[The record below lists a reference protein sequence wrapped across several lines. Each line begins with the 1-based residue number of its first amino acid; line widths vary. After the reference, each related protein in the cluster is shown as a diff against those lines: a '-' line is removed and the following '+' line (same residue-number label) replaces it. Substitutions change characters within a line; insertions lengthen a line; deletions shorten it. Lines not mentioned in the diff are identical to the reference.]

1 MKGFIPQET
10 TGFVGRG
17 PELARLG
24 GLLASRRLLTLTGVG
39 GVGKTRLAQR
49 AAARL
54 AELSPGTFPD
64 GVWWADLATLDG
76 DDLLLAT
83 VSDAVD
89 LSDHSPR
96 MPVDALCEWL
106 AGKRLLLVLDSC
118 EHLVEPVARLVDEVL
133 GAVPGLSMLATS
145 RRPLGCMAEQVVEV
159 DPLPVAE
166 DARELFA
173 QRVRAQDPDALS
185 AEGATE
191 AASLICRKLEGIPL
205 AVELAAAQVGPDTS
219 VADVAARLDSRF
231 DVLVRRSGFVWPRRH
246 LTLRAAIGWSH
257 ELCAPLDRL
266 LWARLTVF
274 RGSFDLASARAVT
287 AGGPLDPD
295 AVAAGV
301 ERLVAQS
308 VVRRDGPRY
317 RMLDTIREYGREW
330 LRGLGEEEALAA
342 RHADH
347 VLALVR
353 RAERNWSSGEQ
364 GRCYRTVEEAHTDV
378 CTALEHLADADPE
391 RGAELAGLLVFFWT
405 CCGRLKEARAA
416 LERALAVPD
425 PRASAAPPSADRP
438 PAAPPSDPP
447 PAAPPSDP
455 TPVVPRDP
463 VPPAARR
470 PVRPGPART
479 RALAALGVVLTLQGA
494 YDQALRVSEE
504 ATRAADDDGDKEGQL
519 GAAYLAGLLAL
530 LTGRAEDAR
539 RVVRAALDAAP
550 GLAFD
555 SPARLRCHLV
565 AVFASTGLGDLD
577 RARGDAV
584 ELRAHCEQIGEWWTR
599 SYLDYQLSLIALFQG
614 RPDEAATRARAML
627 DAKRQLGD
635 AFGTALGLDLLA
647 AALAAAGRA
656 EHAVRVYGHGETFW
670 RSVGHPQRGTPELR
684 AVREEYERTARTA
697 LGDTRYARAY
707 ADGAASPSVPAR

>member
-10 TGFVGRG
+10 TSFVGRG
-17 PELARLG
+17 PELARLD
-24 GLLASRRLLTLTGVG
+24 GLLASRRLLTLTGAG

-49 AAARL
+49 AATRL
-54 AELSPGTFPD
+54 AVYAPELFPD

-106 AGKRLLLVLDSC
+106 DDKRLLLVLDSC
-118 EHLVEPVARLVDEVL
+118 EHLVDPVARLVGEVL
-133 GAVPGLSMLATS
+133 DAVPGLSVLATS
-145 RRPLGCMAEQVVEV
+145 RRPLECAAEQVIEV
-159 DPLPVAE
+159 APLPAGP
-166 DARELFA
+166 DALELFT
-173 QRVRAQDPDALS
+173 QRVADQDPRALS
-185 AEGATE
+185 AEGAAE
-191 AASLICRKLEGIPL
+191 AAESICRRLEGIPL
-205 AVELAAAQVGPDTS
+205 AVELAAAQVGPTVS
-219 VADVAARLDSRF
+219 VADVAARLGSRF
-231 DVLVRRSGFVWPRRH
+231 DVLARRTGFVWPRRH
-246 LTLRAAIGWSH
+246 LTLRTAIGWSH
-257 ELCAPLDRL
+257 ELCEPPERL

-287 AGGPLDPD
+287 AGAPLDAD

-308 VVRRDGPRY
+308 VVRRDGERY

-330 LRGLGEEEALAA
+330 LRELGEEESLTA

-347 VLALVR
+347 FVALAR
-353 RAERNWSSGEQ
+353 WAEHSWPGSDQ
-364 GRCYRTVEEAHTDV
+364 IRCYRIVEDAHTDLR
-378 CTALEHLADADPE
+378 TALDHLSGNDPE

-416 LERALAVPD
+416 LEGALAG
-425 PRASAAPPSADRP
+425 
-438 PAAPPSDPP
+438 
-447 PAAPPSDP
+447 
-455 TPVVPRDP
+455 P
-463 VPPAARR
+463 VP
-470 PVRPGPART
+470 PGPART
-479 RALAALGVVLTLQGA
+479 RALAGLGVTLTLQGE
-494 YDQALRVSEE
+494 YDEALRVSDE
-504 ATRAADDDGDKEGQL
+504 AVRAADADGDNEGIF

-530 LTGRAEDAR
+530 LTGRGEDAR
-539 RVVRAALDAAP
+539 RTVRDVLAAAP
-550 GLAFD
+550 GFAFD

-565 AVFASTGLGDLD
+565 EIFAHTGLGDLD
-577 RARGDAV
+577 RARRDAI
-584 ELRAHCEQIGEWWTR
+584 ELRAHCEEIGERWTR

-614 RPDEAATRARAML
+614 HPDEAADRAHAML

-635 AFGTALGLDLLA
+635 AFGTALGLDVLA
-647 AALAAAGRA
+647 AALAADGAV
-656 EHAVRVYGHGETFW
+656 EHAARVYGHGEAFW

-684 AVREEYERTARTA
+684 AVREEYERTARGA

-707 ADGAASPSVPAR
+707 ASGAASPTMPVS